1 MWNDNIKQ
9 HCVYKVINIY
19 PDQITH
25 EKILVV
31 ITLIQ
36 SKINC
41 SMIYKK

>member
-1 MWNDNIKQ
+1 MWNDNINQ

-19 PDQITH
+19 TDQITH
-25 EKILVV
+25 VKILVV